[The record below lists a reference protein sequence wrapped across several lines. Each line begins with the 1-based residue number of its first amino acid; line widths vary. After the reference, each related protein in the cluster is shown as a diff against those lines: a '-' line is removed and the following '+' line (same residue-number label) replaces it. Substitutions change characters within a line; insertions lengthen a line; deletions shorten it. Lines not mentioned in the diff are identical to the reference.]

1 MRWERKSKEP
11 DRPMPV
17 APLTAVIITKN
28 EASNISRCIN
38 ALLTVVEEILVV
50 DSGSE
55 DDTITIARKL
65 GARVV
70 SAEWKGYAQT
80 KNYAN
85 SLAANDWILSIDA
98 DEVVS
103 PELAA
108 AILNFSPAKHK
119 VYAFNRLNNFLGQ
132 WIKYCGWFPDW
143 KIRIFDRRTTYWVGE
158 YVHEKLKFSNKVKTV
173 KLAGLLYHYS
183 YKDDADHW
191 QRIDLYSSLSAA
203 ELYANGKKPSWIK
216 QKIGPLFRG
225 FRTYILQKGFLDG
238 KAGWII
244 SQRAAKTVALKYE
257 KLNKL
262 YENHNSKKP

>member
-1 MRWERKSKEP
+1 MRWVHRSNEP

-28 EASNISRCIN
+28 EADNITRCIHS
-38 ALLTVVEEILVV
+38 LLSVVEEILVV

-55 DDTITIARKL
+55 DDTVAIARKL

-70 SAEWKGYAQT
+70 STEWKGYAQT

-98 DEVVS
+98 DEVIS
-103 PELAA
+103 TELAA
-108 AILNFSPAKHK
+108 AILNLSFDGNMA
-119 VYAFNRLNNFLGQ
+119 YAFNRLNNFLGQ
-132 WIKYCGWFPDW
+132 WIKHCGWFPDW
-143 KIRIFDRRTTYWVGE
+143 KIRIFDRRMSYWVGE
-158 YVHEKLKFSNKVKTV
+158 FVHEKLKFSSTV
-173 KLAGLLYHYS
+173 KVTKLSGLLYHYS
-183 YKDDADHW
+183 YKNDADHW
-191 QRIDLYSSLSAA
+191 QRIELYSNLSAA

-216 QKIGPLFRG
+216 QKGGPLFRL
-225 FRTYILQKGFLDG
+225 FRTFILQKGFLDG

-257 KLNKL
+257 KLNQL
-262 YENHNSKKP
+262 YQNKNA